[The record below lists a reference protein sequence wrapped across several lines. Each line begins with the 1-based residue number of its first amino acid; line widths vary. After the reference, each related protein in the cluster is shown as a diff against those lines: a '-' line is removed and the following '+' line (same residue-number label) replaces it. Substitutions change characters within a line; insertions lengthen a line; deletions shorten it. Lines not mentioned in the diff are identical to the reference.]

1 VFVTVPSGDMVSEE
15 TWFVGLSEEGAENVR
30 GRFPSEER
38 LSPREPLGFSGR
50 GRREIPLE
58 SPRAYVLA
66 PSAFRRRRSE
76 VLAWIW
82 TILAA
87 VVLGLFLGYVVLWL
101 MAHSDQ
107 HRLPEDAASPRAGP
121 SAAPGAVHLAPQRF
135 YLLQVGAYQDAAK
148 AEAAASELKSKGV
161 TPVAAAED
169 VHRLFAGLAVREADA
184 RLLAQAY
191 DELGVE
197 VYVKAYTVPERD
209 VNLSASDAET
219 SQALGEF
226 LSAFTVLAEKTAM
239 WTAAG
244 VKGPVAIDEEAWREF
259 RETAGRFRARGEALE
274 KRLDGTSASA
284 VANMRAHLE
293 AAVSGMVK
301 YVEKPD
307 KGQLQASQR
316 ELVRAFLAYREFLSA
331 LASKNP

>member
-1 VFVTVPSGDMVSEE
+1 M
-15 TWFVGLSEEGAENVR
+15 
-30 GRFPSEER
+30 
-38 LSPREPLGFSGR
+38 
-50 GRREIPLE
+50 
-58 SPRAYVLA
+58 
-66 PSAFRRRRSE
+66 
-76 VLAWIW
+76 
-82 TILAA
+82 
-87 VVLGLFLGYVVLWL
+87 
-101 MAHSDQ
+101 
-107 HRLPEDAASPRAGP
+107 
-121 SAAPGAVHLAPQRF
+121 
-135 YLLQVGAYQDAAK
+135 GAYQDAAK